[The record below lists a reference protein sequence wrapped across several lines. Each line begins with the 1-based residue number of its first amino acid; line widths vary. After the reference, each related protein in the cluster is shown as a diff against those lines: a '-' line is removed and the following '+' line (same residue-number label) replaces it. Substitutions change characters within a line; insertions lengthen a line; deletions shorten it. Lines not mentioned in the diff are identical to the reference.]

1 MSRTAH
7 ALTPPT
13 IPALRALPAA
23 ALALL
28 DAALA
33 AADARRLE
41 VWAVGGAL
49 RDLAAGR
56 TPGDLDLALASADPH
71 AAGAIA
77 RAAADVLGGDCEI
90 AAAPRF
96 GTASLRRGGY
106 GLGLAALRRERYARP
121 GALPEVRLGARV
133 EDDLPRRDFA
143 VNAIALGL
151 AGPRRGELLDPL
163 GGLADLEARRLRVLH
178 ARGFADD
185 ATRLWRGAR
194 CAAALG
200 LRPDAATAAAIA
212 EAPRWLA
219 AIAGRR
225 LWAEFARTAASA
237 SAGAAL
243 ALLGRWGGLRGAHPR
258 WRATGAAARAL
269 RRRPG
274 PHAPEALW
282 ALLLAPLPQRDRV
295 AVARRVE
302 APRGARLAAEDA
314 ALLLA
319 LPPDAGPAAL
329 ARAEA
334 AGGAGREAA
343 RRLDPAR
350 QREVR
355 RALRRWERARSPL
368 GGRDLLALGVA
379 EGPEVGAWL
388 ARLRRERWLGT
399 LDGAAGARR
408 LVRAALD
415 AGAGAAGGEARGEA
429 RRGR

>member
-1 MSRTAH
+1 MSTTAH
-7 ALTPPT
+7 SPTRPT
-13 IPALRALPAA
+13 IPALRAALPGGTI
-23 ALALL
+23 ALL

-33 AADARRLE
+33 AADARGIE

-56 TPGDLDLALASADPH
+56 PPPRDLDLALASADPR

-77 RAAADVLGGDCEI
+77 RAAAAARDGCEV
-90 AAAPRF
+90 ASSPRF
-96 GTASLRRGGY
+96 GTASLRLGEC

-121 GALPEVRLGARV
+121 GALPEVRLGASV

-143 VNAIALGL
+143 VNAMALGL
-151 AGPRRGELLDPL
+151 AGPRRGEWLDPL
-163 GGLADLEARRLRVLH
+163 GGLADLGARRLRVLH
-178 ARGFADD
+178 ARSFADD

-194 CAAALG
+194 FAAALG
-200 LRPDAATAAAIA
+200 LRPDAATDAALA

-225 LWAEFARTAASA
+225 LWAEFERTAASA

-243 ALLGRWGGLRGAHPR
+243 SLLGGWGGLRGAHPR
-258 WRATGAAARAL
+258 WRAPEAAARAL
-269 RRRPG
+269 LRRHG
-274 PHAPEALW
+274 PYEPAVLW
-282 ALLLAPLPQRDRV
+282 ALLLAPLPPRDRE
-295 AVARRVE
+295 AIARRAE
-302 APRGARLAAEDA
+302 APRDARRAAEDA

-319 LPPDAGPAAL
+319 LSPAAGPEAL

-334 AGGAGREAA
+334 AGRGGRKAA

-350 QREVR
+350 QRETQ

-399 LDGAAGARR
+399 LGGAADARR
-408 LVRAALD
+408 LVRASPAGED
-415 AGAGAAGGEARGEA
+415 ASGRAPGEA